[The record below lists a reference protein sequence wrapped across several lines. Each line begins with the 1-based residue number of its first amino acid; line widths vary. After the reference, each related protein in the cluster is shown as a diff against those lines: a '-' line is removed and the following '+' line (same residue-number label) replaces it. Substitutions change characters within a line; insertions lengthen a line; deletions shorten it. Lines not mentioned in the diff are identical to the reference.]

1 MTKRFSI
8 SILLLAIFALFG
20 SAQAAGSP
28 WRAWLYEP
36 ATGRMTEVNQDGTTL
51 RNAYLPADSGAT
63 YSRNAAVSV
72 DGSYVAYASSTA
84 ANMTITIYD
93 LNLNTTLFGYNLPP
107 DAYNSLEFAATPF
120 NFAQDN
126 STFAFGYAH
135 PSVGWQIM
143 IVDLTLLDIFTLSAA
158 DPAAVAAGIDPGFG
172 FNVPTVQSNRNSL
185 ISFTQIL
192 AAAGGASRYPAY
204 TWDIATNTITTSAA
218 YEVGFS
224 LDTFPITNEVIFTQ
238 ADVAFP
244 GSEDPM
250 SGFPVNNTMKVYD
263 PSVGSVLTV
272 FSQPSIYN
280 PRFVQAG
287 ERIAFQQ
294 LDPTGGSANNLVVM
308 ERSGTVLGRVDYTS
322 TFPVGSTAGLLNGFI
337 FTLNGGTG
345 AAGGSTLYW
354 VDTRFGVA
362 PYPAVFVWAS
372 PLGADAYIVWTD
384 DNFPAA
390 AGPFLPWASLSGSTP
405 IATVAAPPPAA
416 PGTLIIGGSAQ
427 VQTTAGDVLNV
438 RSGPGRSFARVG
450 TVGNG
455 TIVSILE
462 GPVSAD
468 GLTWWRIRLPA
479 GTEGWVVDF
488 ADGVQ
493 TLLPR

>member
-1 MTKRFSI
+1 MTQRFSI
-8 SILLLAIFALFG
+8 TILLLVLFGIFG

-36 ATGRMTEVNQDGTTL
+36 AVGRMTEVNQDGTTL
-51 RNAYLPADSGAT
+51 RTVILPADAGAT

-72 DGSYVAYASSTA
+72 DGSYVAYASSTPT
-84 ANMTITIYD
+84 NMTISIYD
-93 LNLNTTLFGYNLPP
+93 LNVGTMFFGYNLPP
-107 DAYNSLEFAATPF
+107 DAYHSLEFAATPF

-135 PSVGWQIM
+135 SSVGWQILV
-143 IVDLTLLDIFTLSAA
+143 VDLTLLDIFTLSAT

-172 FNVPTVQSNRNSL
+172 NSVPTVQSNRNSI
-185 ISFTQIL
+185 ISFTMVL
-192 AAAGGASRYPAY
+192 AAAGGAASYPAY
-204 TWDIATNTITTSAA
+204 TYDFASNTYTVNTA

-238 ADVAFP
+238 ADAAFP

-263 PSVGSVLTV
+263 PSIGSVLTV
-272 FSQPSIYN
+272 LTQPSIYT
-280 PRFVQAG
+280 PRFVQGG

-308 ERSGTVLGRVDYTS
+308 ERNGTVLGRVDYTS
-322 TFPVGSTAGLLNGFI
+322 TFPVGSSAGLLNGLI

-384 DNFPAA
+384 DHFPAA
-390 AGPFLPWASLSGSTP
+390 AGPFLPWASLGSGSTP
-405 IATVAAPPPAA
+405 VVTVAPPAA
-416 PGTLIIGGSAQ
+416 PGTLTIGGSAQ
-427 VQTTAGDVLNV
+427 VQTTAGDVLNI

-450 TVGNG
+450 TVANG
-455 TIVSILE
+455 TLVTILE
-462 GPVSAD
+462 GPMAAD
-468 GLTWWRIRLPA
+468 GLTWWRIRLPT

-488 ADGVQ
+488 VDGVQ